1 MKYLKLYE
9 EYNETNFLKLK
20 SKTPVKKSTIFIGD
34 DVAEIESYELVF
46 ENVNGACIR
55 TTYQSYFYSV
65 IDDIYKPF
73 KYLEIA
79 RIDAPRDED
88 SFMKRKERQGY
99 GTIMFNELLD
109 YCKNNNIDYIGSC
122 TLNEKSRGL
131 FEKFEKNGIIEP
143 TENGLNRKTILWKI
157 LKSF

>member
-1 MKYLKLYE
+1 MKYLKLFE
-9 EYNETNFLKLK
+9 NFINEKFLELV
-20 SKTPVKKSTIFIGD
+20 SKTETKKTRIFIGD
-34 DVAEIESYELVF
+34 ETKTMESYELVF
-46 ENVNGACIR
+46 ENKNGACIR

-79 RIDAPRDED
+79 RIDAPRDEE

-99 GTIMFNELLD
+99 GTIMFNELLE
-109 YCKNNNIDYIGSC
+109 YCKSNDIDYIGSC

-131 FEKFEKNGIIEP
+131 FEKFENNGIIEP
-143 TENGLNRKTILWKI
+143 IENGLNRKTILWKI
-157 LKSF
+157 IQ